1 MSGAATIALEAG
13 DLALS
18 LAPALGGAIAG
29 FRRKDFHLMRPT
41 SPEALDQGAV
51 RLTSSYPL
59 IPYSNRVAQ
68 ARFTHEG
75 VEHRLALNFGDHPHA
90 IHGNAW
96 QRPWQ
101 VLEQTSTRCRL
112 ALEHIPEG
120 ESVKEWPFAYR
131 AEQSFDLD
139 DEGFTLT
146 LMLKNRDTRSM
157 PAGFGL
163 HPFFPK
169 RPDVRLQFAASEVYQ
184 TGPSSLPADA
194 VVVPEAWD
202 YRSLRALGDPQLDN
216 CFKGWDGKARIGFE
230 EAGIGLRIEA
240 DPVFS
245 HLVVYV
251 PAGRDFFAV
260 EPVSHMNNAVN
271 RPDAVDNGLSNIA
284 PGEQLTGCV
293 RFAVETLR

>member
-1 MSGAATIALEAG
+1 MSGTATIELKAG
-13 DLALS
+13 DLTLV
-18 LAPALGGAIAG
+18 LAPTNGGAIAG
-29 FRRKDFHLMRPT
+29 FRRKDVSLMRPT
-41 SPEALDQGAV
+41 SPEALSEGLV

-59 IPYSNRVAQ
+59 IPYSNRIAEGH
-68 ARFTHEG
+68 FTHEG
-75 VEHRLALNFGDHPHA
+75 VEHELALNFGEHPHA

-96 QRPWQ
+96 QKPWQ
-101 VLEQTSTRCRL
+101 VLDSNSKHCRL
-112 ALEHIPEG
+112 VLEHNPEG
-120 ESVKEWPFAYR
+120 EGAKEWPFAYR
-131 AEQSFDLD
+131 AEQTFDLD

-146 LMLKNRDTRSM
+146 LMLENRGGHSM

-169 RPDVRLQFAASEVYQ
+169 NHDVRLQFTATEVYQ
-184 TGPSSLPADA
+184 TGPGSLPADA
-194 VVVPEAWD
+194 IALPENWN
-202 YRSLRALGDPQLDN
+202 YRSLRDLGDPQLDN
-216 CFKGWDGKARIGFE
+216 CFKGWDGKARIDFN

-271 RPDAVDNGLSNIA
+271 RPDIADNGLRNLA
-284 PGEQLTGCV
+284 PGERLTGSV
-293 RFAVETLR
+293 RFAVEIL